1 MHLGKHQGPHSKLGW
16 LAAVQ
21 IVEANMLQYYWS
33 ALPGEGCDTFKQEV
47 SNSLRPFGLQPSL
60 AFPSQHLQMA
70 LLRGNHLYR
79 QPILDIRTNTSG
91 KNLMC
96 VFQH

>member
-1 MHLGKHQGPHSKLGW
+1 
-16 LAAVQ
+16 
-21 IVEANMLQYYWS
+21 MLQYYWS

-96 VFQH
+96 VFRH